1 MVTTNLEN
9 LEAEVKMLLDVNKLE
24 EKDFKNTYT
33 EIFAQADTWEE
44 VYGLYEERQSEIE
57 KFLSNF
63 DKDTKVIFT
72 GAGTS
77 EYVGNIACD
86 YLKSHG
92 DFDFESIATTDLVS
106 APYLHFKKDVKTVL
120 VSFARSGNSPES
132 IAAVKLGDQIV
143 DDFYNLAITCAHD
156 GKLAVDLKD
165 DPNSYVFLNPEIT
178 NDKGFAM
185 TNSFSSMLLATLLIF
200 DTSLDNKKEIVDKL
214 SKIARNTYEKAGEI
228 EKLIDFDF
236 DRVAYLGSG
245 PLGKLTKEARLKI
258 LELTAGEVVTIFDS
272 SMGFRHGPK
281 SFINDKTLV
290 VSFVSANEY
299 TRKYDL
305 DILDEIKAD
314 GIAPKIIAVTNE
326 DFDRDYQFVLESQ
339 GLEDAYLA
347 VGYAVIAQL
356 ISLITSLRVGN
367 TPDNPS
373 KSHTVNRVVKGVTIH
388 EYK

>member
-1 MVTTNLEN
+1 
-9 LEAEVKMLLDVNKLE
+9 MLLDVNKLE
-24 EKDFKNTYT
+24 ERDFKNTYT

-44 VYGLYEERQSEIE
+44 VYGLYEERKADIE
-57 KFLSNF
+57 KFLANF

-77 EYVGNIACD
+77 EYVGNIAQD
-86 YLKSHG
+86 YLKTHG

-106 APYLHFKKDVKTVL
+106 APYLHFKKDQKTLL

-132 IAAVKLGDQIV
+132 LAAVKLGEQIV
-143 DDFYNLAITCAHD
+143 DDFYNLPITCAHD
-156 GKLAVDLKD
+156 GKLAVNLKD
-165 DPNSYVFLNPEIT
+165 DPNSYVFLNPAIT

-185 TNSFSSMLLATLLIF
+185 TNSFSSMLLASLLIF
-200 DTSLDNKKEIVDKL
+200 DTRLENKNDLVEKL
-214 SKIARNTYEKAGEI
+214 ASIARETYARVEEI

-290 VSFVSANEY
+290 VSFVSGNDY
-299 TRKYDL
+299 TRQYDL

-326 DFDRDYQFVLESQ
+326 DVDRDYQFILKSEGVR
-339 GLEDAYLA
+339 DAYLA
-347 VGYAVIAQL
+347 VAYIVIAQI

>member
-1 MVTTNLEN
+1 
-9 LEAEVKMLLDVNKLE
+9 MLLDVNKLE

-44 VYGLYEERQSEIE
+44 VYGLYEERKADIE
-57 KFLSNF
+57 KFLANF

-77 EYVGNIACD
+77 EYVGNIAQD
-86 YLKSHG
+86 YLKTHG
-92 DFDFESIATTDLVS
+92 DFNFESVATTDLVS
-106 APYLHFKKDVKTVL
+106 APYLHFQKDVKTLL

-132 IAAVKLGDQIV
+132 LAAVKLGEQIV
-143 DDFYNLAITCAHD
+143 DDFYNLPITCAHD
-156 GKLAVDLKD
+156 GKLAANLKD
-165 DPNSYVFLNPEIT
+165 DPNSYVFLNPAIT

-200 DTSLDNKKEIVDKL
+200 DTSFDNKKDLVK
-214 SKIARNTYEKAGEI
+214 KIADIARETYARAEEI
-228 EKLIDFDF
+228 ENLVDFDF
-236 DRVAYLGSG
+236 TRIAYLGSG
-245 PLGKLTKEARLKI
+245 PLSKLTKEARLKI
-258 LELTAGEVVTIFDS
+258 LELTAGEVVTVFDS

-290 VSFVSANEY
+290 VSFVSENAY
-299 TRKYDL
+299 TRQYDL
-305 DILDEIKAD
+305 DVLDEIKAD

-326 DFDRDYQFVLESQ
+326 DVDRDYQFILKSD
-339 GLEDAYLA
+339 GLRDAYLA
-347 VGYAVIAQL
+347 VDYIVIAQ
-356 ISLITSLRVGN
+356 IIALITSLRVGN

>member
-1 MVTTNLEN
+1 
-9 LEAEVKMLLDVNKLE
+9 MLLDVNKLE
-24 EKDFKNTYT
+24 ERDFKNTYT

-44 VYGLYEERQSEIE
+44 VYGLYEERKADIE
-57 KFLSNF
+57 KFLANF

-77 EYVGNIACD
+77 EYVGNIAQD
-86 YLKSHG
+86 YLKTHG

-106 APYLHFKKDVKTVL
+106 APYLHFKKNQKTLL

-132 IAAVKLGDQIV
+132 LAAVKLGEQIV
-143 DDFYNLAITCAHD
+143 DDFYNLPITCAHD
-156 GKLAVDLKD
+156 GKLAVNLKD
-165 DPNSYVFLNPEIT
+165 DPNSYVFLNPAIT

-185 TNSFSSMLLATLLIF
+185 TNSFSSMLLASLLIF
-200 DTSLDNKKEIVDKL
+200 DTSLENKKDLVEKL
-214 SKIARNTYEKAGEI
+214 ASIARETYARVEEI

-272 SMGFRHGPK
+272 SMGFRHAPK

-290 VSFVSANEY
+290 VSFVSSNDY

-305 DILDEIKAD
+305 DVLDEIKAD

-326 DFDRDYQFVLESQ
+326 DVDRDYQFILKSEGVR
-339 GLEDAYLA
+339 DAYLA
-347 VGYAVIAQL
+347 VAYIVIAQL

>member
-1 MVTTNLEN
+1 
-9 LEAEVKMLLDVNKLE
+9 MLLDVNKLE
-24 EKDFKNTYT
+24 ERDFKNTYT

-44 VYGLYEERQSEIE
+44 VYGLYEERKADIE
-57 KFLSNF
+57 KFLANF

-77 EYVGNIACD
+77 EYVGNIAQD
-86 YLKSHG
+86 YLKTHG

-106 APYLHFKKDVKTVL
+106 APYLHFKKDQKTLL

-132 IAAVKLGDQIV
+132 LAAVKLGEQIV
-143 DDFYNLAITCAHD
+143 DDFYNLPITCAHD
-156 GKLAVDLKD
+156 GKLALNLKD
-165 DPNSYVFLNPEIT
+165 DPNSYVFLNPAIT

-185 TNSFSSMLLATLLIF
+185 TNSFSSMLLASLLIF
-200 DTSLDNKKEIVDKL
+200 DSSLENKKDLVEKL
-214 SKIARNTYEKAGEI
+214 AGIARETYARAEEI

-258 LELTAGEVVTIFDS
+258 LELTAGEIVTIFDS

-290 VSFVSANEY
+290 VSFVSGNDY
-299 TRKYDL
+299 TRQYDL

-326 DFDRDYQFVLESQ
+326 DVDRDYQFILKSEGVR
-339 GLEDAYLA
+339 DAYLA
-347 VGYAVIAQL
+347 VAYIVIAQI

>member
-1 MVTTNLEN
+1 
-9 LEAEVKMLLDVNKLE
+9 MLLDVNKLE
-24 EKDFKNTYT
+24 ERDFKNTYT

-44 VYGLYEERQSEIE
+44 VYGLYEERKADIE
-57 KFLSNF
+57 KFLANF

-77 EYVGNIACD
+77 EYVGNIAQD
-86 YLKSHG
+86 YLKTHG

-106 APYLHFKKDVKTVL
+106 APYLHFKKNQKTLL

-132 IAAVKLGDQIV
+132 LAAVKLGEQIV
-143 DDFYNLAITCAHD
+143 DDFYNLPITCAHD
-156 GKLAVDLKD
+156 GKLAVNLKD
-165 DPNSYVFLNPEIT
+165 DPNSYVFLNPAIT

-185 TNSFSSMLLATLLIF
+185 TNSFSSMLLASLLIF
-200 DTSLDNKKEIVDKL
+200 DTSLENKKDLVEKL
-214 SKIARNTYEKAGEI
+214 ASIARETYARVEEI

-290 VSFVSANEY
+290 VSFVSSNDY

-305 DILDEIKAD
+305 DVLDEIKAD

-326 DFDRDYQFVLESQ
+326 DVDRDYQFILKSEGVR
-339 GLEDAYLA
+339 DAYLA
-347 VGYAVIAQL
+347 VAYIVIAQL

>member
-1 MVTTNLEN
+1 
-9 LEAEVKMLLDVNKLE
+9 MLLDVNKLE
-24 EKDFKNTYT
+24 ERDFKNTYT

-44 VYGLYEERQSEIE
+44 VYGLYEERKAEIE
-57 KFLSNF
+57 KFLASF

-77 EYVGNIACD
+77 EYVGNIAQD
-86 YLKSHG
+86 YLKTHG

-106 APYLHFKKDVKTVL
+106 APYLYFKKDQKTLL

-132 IAAVKLGDQIV
+132 LAAVKLGEQIV
-143 DDFYNLAITCAHD
+143 DDFYNLPITCAHD
-156 GKLAVDLKD
+156 GKLAVNLKD
-165 DPNSYVFLNPEIT
+165 DKNSYVFLNPAIT

-185 TNSFSSMLLATLLIF
+185 TNSFSSMLLAALLIF
-200 DTSLDNKKEIVDKL
+200 DTSLEDKKDLVEKL
-214 SKIARNTYEKAGEI
+214 AAIARDTYEKAEEI
-228 EKLIDFDF
+228 EKLVDFDF

-258 LELTAGEVVTIFDS
+258 LELTAGDVVTIFDS

-290 VSFVSANEY
+290 VSFVSANDY

-314 GIAPKIIAVTNE
+314 GIAPKLIAVTNE
-326 DFDRDYQFVLESQ
+326 DVDRDYQFILDSQ
-339 GLEDAYLA
+339 GINDAYLA
-347 VGYAVIAQL
+347 VAYVVIAQL

-373 KSHTVNRVVKGVTIH
+373 KSGTVNRVVKGVTIH
-388 EYK
+388 PYN

>member
-1 MVTTNLEN
+1 
-9 LEAEVKMLLDVNKLE
+9 MLLDVNKLE
-24 EKDFKNTYT
+24 ERDFKNTYT

-44 VYGLYEERQSEIE
+44 VYGLYEERKADIE
-57 KFLSNF
+57 KFLANF

-77 EYVGNIACD
+77 EYVGNIAQD
-86 YLKSHG
+86 YLKTHG

-106 APYLHFKKDVKTVL
+106 APYLHFKKDQKTLL

-132 IAAVKLGDQIV
+132 LAAVKLGEQIV
-143 DDFYNLAITCAHD
+143 DDFYNLPITCAHD
-156 GKLAVDLKD
+156 GKLAVNLKD
-165 DPNSYVFLNPEIT
+165 DPNSYVFLNPAIT

-185 TNSFSSMLLATLLIF
+185 TNSFSSMLLASLLIF
-200 DTSLDNKKEIVDKL
+200 DTSLENKKDLVEKL
-214 SKIARNTYEKAGEI
+214 AGIARETYARAEEI

-290 VSFVSANEY
+290 VSFVSGNDY
-299 TRKYDL
+299 TRQYDL

-326 DFDRDYQFVLESQ
+326 DVNRDYQFILKSE
-339 GLEDAYLA
+339 GLRDAYLA

-356 ISLITSLRVGN
+356 ISLIISLRVGN